1 MEDVY
6 EVLAADHEEIS
17 AVLDELDKGPT
28 AATGACEDQLMLR
41 KMMTEELIVE
51 EAKHADAERMYLWPT
66 VREHVTGG
74 GPLADRAIC
83 QQLEIGELLAQL
95 APPTPGSRRCSA
107 GLSGPAGST
116 STSRRGR
123 CGRGCGRSS
132 P

>member
-51 EAKHADAERMYLWPT
+51 
-66 VREHVTGG
+66 
-74 GPLADRAIC
+74 
-83 QQLEIGELLAQL
+83 
-95 APPTPGSRRCSA
+95 
-107 GLSGPAGST
+107 
-116 STSRRGR
+116 
-123 CGRGCGRSS
+123 
-132 P
+132 